1 MVRVPRG
8 STQVRSVR
16 WFSVLA
22 LSVLWGVP
30 LLLAGEAFQGQ
41 CVRVIGGDTVVV
53 MKGVEEVEVRLE
65 GIEAPELEQDFGPE
79 AKQGA
84 EALMLSKPLIV
95 EVHGTDRL
103 GRTIGTVRVGPL
115 DASLEMLKAGLAWYS
130 PELPGGDAL
139 AAAEVQ
145 AHTSSRGLWS
155 DPAPVPPWVWREQH
169 PRDPHRAL
177 TDLASR
183 VHIKRDADVPP
194 GVSVPPV
201 PPDRPPP
208 PQAQPTPTHLRH
220 EFEIEF

>member
-1 MVRVPRG
+1 MARAPRG
-8 STQVRSVR
+8 SMEVRLVR
-16 WFSVLA
+16 WSSVLA
-22 LSVLWGVP
+22 LWVLWGA
-30 LLLAGEAFQGQ
+30 LLLFAGEAFQGK

-53 MKGVEEVEVRLE
+53 MRGIEEVEVRLE
-65 GIEAPELEQDFGPE
+65 GIEAPDLEQAFGPE

-95 EVHGTDRL
+95 EVQGTDRL
-103 GRTIGTVRVGPL
+103 GRMIGTVRVGPL

-145 AHTSSRGLWS
+145 AHTSRRGLWS

-177 TDLASR
+177 TDLASK

-201 PPDRPPP
+201 PPVQPSP
-208 PQAQPTPTHLRH
+208 PQAQPTPADLRH